1 MLIETI
7 VSTNGVDET
16 LTLQVPSYFT
26 IPQNCYLQS
35 YYNTKLYLK
44 KRHFKAKRQDTVIV
58 TLFKIQFNTY

>member
-35 YYNTKLYLK
+35 YYNTKLY
-44 KRHFKAKRQDTVIV
+44 
-58 TLFKIQFNTY
+58 